1 MILLDTNVLSELMRP
16 MPDNAVEAWIGLQPP
31 ASLFISTITE
41 AELRYGAAL
50 MPNGRRR
57 DTVAAAIEGMM
68 MEDFHGRILAFDSA
82 AAIFYA
88 QIAANRR
95 AGGRPITPFDA
106 QIAAIARSR
115 GATLATRNVA
125 DFEGCGV
132 EIVNPWSVRL

>member
-1 MILLDTNVLSELMRP
+1 MILLDTNILSEMIRP
-16 MPDNAVEAWIGLQPP
+16 RPDQGVEAWVGRQPP

-50 MPNGRRR
+50 MPKGRRR
-57 DTVAAAIEGMM
+57 DAVSAAIEGMIT
-68 MEDFHGRILAFDSA
+68 EDFHGRILAFDSA
-82 AAIFYA
+82 AANFYA
-88 QIAANRR
+88 VIAADRR
-95 AGGRPITPFDA
+95 TSGRPITPFDA

-132 EIVNPWSVRL
+132 EVVNPWSLRI

>member
-1 MILLDTNVLSELMRP
+1 MILLDTNILSELMRP
-16 MPDNAVEAWIGLQPP
+16 LPDPGVEAWIGSQPP

-57 DTVAAAIEGMM
+57 DAVAAAIEGMM
-68 MEDFHGRILAFDSA
+68 MEDFHGRILTFDSA
-82 AAIFYA
+82 AATFYA
-88 QIAANRR
+88 QIAADRR

-125 DFEGCGV
+125 DFEGCGI
-132 EIVNPWSVRL
+132 EIVNPWSFRL